1 MIRTKL
7 LKEHSVLVQM
17 LEALGDAVIVS
28 DIEGKIIYWNKQSEV
43 DFGFTS
49 AEALG
54 NTINLI
60 TTEQRDGTSYAEVWD
75 RLLRQT
81 TINTEVA
88 RKCKDGSIIWVQ
100 VRITLLRDSSEQPLY
115 IIGVSRN
122 VTEDI
127 LKKNKLLVFEAIL
140 ESIQEGVLITEE
152 SQGGA
157 DDILLVNKAFIV
169 LSGLNQTQL
178 KSGAAT
184 VLKSVFPEWNWS
196 EADSKS
202 ISQFEVKRD
211 SKAGTRFLSLITVP
225 VIDNHG
231 SVSHRMIMLRDITH
245 LRMREDQLQIQN
257 RELKSTNMEL
267 DRMVYGVSHD
277 LRAPLNSIIGLTNL
291 MKKESY
297 GKEASPY
304 IDRIAQSAERLNDF
318 INNIIQY
325 SKNNRKVP
333 SIQKID
339 FGELFNI
346 SADLHRYTEAG
357 QKIAFQYINKERIV
371 IESDKDR
378 WQIIFNNLIGNSIK
392 FSRSIPNSYVKVVV
406 TRNESAVLVSVEDN
420 GTGIPKD
427 RMDSVFDMFYRADN
441 IRSGSGLGLYIVRET
456 VQALGGE
463 ISVESQVNSM
473 TKFTI
478 SIPLKAT
485 GAYGTESYRAT

>member
-60 TTEQRDGTSYAEVWD
+60 TTEQRDGTSYTEIWD

-157 DDILLVNKAFIV
+157 DDILLVNKAFIA

-202 ISQFEVKRD
+202 ISQFEVKRE

-225 VIDNHG
+225 VIDNYG

-304 IDRIAQSAERLNDF
+304 IDRITQSAERLNDF

-357 QKIAFQYINKERIV
+357 QKIAFQYINKERIA